1 MKMEKENQV
10 KPVVFLDR
18 DGVILDNLVEGKKH
32 STNNAGEILYVPNA
46 ILGLRKMQSKGYDLF
61 VISNQGGVGLGIMT
75 KKVLDEINNKMLE
88 DLAREG
94 VTIKGLYCCLHKP
107 EENCLCRKPALG
119 LLLQAQREYDLN
131 LEGSYM
137 IGDRTSDI
145 ELGNRANIKTILVQ
159 TGKAGKDGR
168 YPDAKIDFIA
178 KDLLDAADYLPR
190 L

>member
-1 MKMEKENQV
+1 
-10 KPVVFLDR
+10 
-18 DGVILDNLVEGKKH
+18 
-32 STNNAGEILYVPNA
+32 
-46 ILGLRKMQSKGYDLF
+46 
-61 VISNQGGVGLGIMT
+61 
-75 KKVLDEINNKMLE
+75 
-88 DLAREG
+88 